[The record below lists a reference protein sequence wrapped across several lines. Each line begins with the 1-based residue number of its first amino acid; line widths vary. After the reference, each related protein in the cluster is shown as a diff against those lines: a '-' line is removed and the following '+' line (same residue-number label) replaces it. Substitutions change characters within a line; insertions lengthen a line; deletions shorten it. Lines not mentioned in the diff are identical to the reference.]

1 MPASE
6 TKTGGQVLV
15 EGLDAW
21 GVETVFGMPG
31 IHTLA
36 VYDALYQHPRIR
48 HVTVRHEQGAGFM
61 ADGYARAAGRVGVVL
76 TTTGPAAMNALT
88 PLGEAYAESS
98 PVLLIASGLPEGE
111 AGRELGT
118 LHEMRDQ
125 FGTLTSVTG
134 QGQRVLAVEEIPLA
148 LATAFA
154 ALQRHRPR
162 PYILEIPFD
171 VLDAE
176 TAIEAGGPTCLPPPT
191 LPEQGALEAVAGLLD
206 EAARPLLLAG
216 GGAQGAADQVR
227 QLAECL
233 QAPVG
238 MTVNGLGVVPDD
250 HPLCLGD
257 ADSPRLDAKMRNLGR
272 DFGRWLGQA
281 DLVLAI
287 GTRLG
292 ERTVRAWDAALGRL
306 VHLDIDPAVSGRRSP
321 VEVALVGDAGAS
333 LQVLLDLLGPQSR
346 TSAWDMAALA
356 PPLSGREEGVFAAV
370 LEAMRRVL
378 ARDSVTTH
386 DMTGISYRA
395 RRLFPVYSPR
405 AFLAPH
411 YYGTLGFS
419 LPAAIGAKIACPQ
432 RQVVACCG
440 DGGFLFTA
448 QELSTAVQQELALP
462 VILCNDEGYTA
473 IQQAQ
478 ERRFGDRYIGV
489 ELANPDFVQFAR
501 SFGAE
506 GVRVHGSAA
515 LEAALQRALRAKGP
529 TLIEVYV
536 PGFRA

>member
-1 MPASE
+1 MS
-6 TKTGGQVLV
+6 TMSMTGGQVLV
-15 EGLDAW
+15 AGLEAW
-21 GVETVFGMPG
+21 GVETIFGMPG

-36 VYDALYQHPRIR
+36 VYDALYRHPRIR

-61 ADGYARAAGRVGVVL
+61 ADGYARASGRVGVVL
-76 TTTGPAAMNALT
+76 TTTGPAAVNALT

-98 PVLLIASGLPEGE
+98 PVLLIASGLPETE

-134 QGQRVLAVEEIPLA
+134 QGQRLRSVEEIPQA

-154 ALQRHRPR
+154 ALRRRRPR

-171 VLDAE
+171 ILDA
-176 TAIEAGGPTCLPPPT
+176 TAAVEVEAPALPAPT
-191 LPEQGALEAVAGLLD
+191 LPAPEVLAAAAGLLRQ
-206 EAARPLLLAG
+206 ATRPLLLAG
-216 GGAQGAADQVR
+216 GGAQGAAGLVQD
-227 QLAECL
+227 LAERL

-272 DFGRWLGQA
+272 DLGRWLSQA

-306 VHLDIDPAVSGRRSP
+306 IHLDLDPAVIGRRCAA
-321 VEVALVGDAGAS
+321 EVALVGDAGAS
-333 LQVLLDLLGPQSR
+333 LQALLELLGPAAPASV
-346 TSAWDMAALA
+346 WDTAALESSA
-356 PPLSGREEGVFAAV
+356 VGREEGIFPAV
-370 LEAMRRVL
+370 LEVL
-378 ARDSVTTH
+378 RQVLERDAVTAH

-405 AFLAPH
+405 AFLSPH

-419 LPAAIGAKIACPQ
+419 VPAAIGAKIACPQ

-440 DGGFLFTA
+440 DGGFLFTG
-448 QELSTAVQQELALP
+448 QELSTAVQQQLALP
-462 VILCNDEGYTA
+462 IILCNDERYTA
-473 IQQAQ
+473 IEQAQ
-478 ERRFGDRYIGV
+478 ARRFGDRYIGV
-489 ELANPDFVQFAR
+489 ELANPDFVPFAR

-506 GVRVHGSAA
+506 AVRVCDQAALATALRRA
-515 LEAALQRALRAKGP
+515 LEAGGP
-529 TLIEVYV
+529 TLIEVYL
-536 PGFRA
+536 PDFKI